1 MKLEKLKSF
10 IKSENGYTTAE
21 GLVAI
26 LIVAALGLSGA
37 FTFRKIEQNK
47 NDIKLKTNI
56 ESTYYGL
63 EYFHTLNKYYPEE
76 LKADSMLWLNPESLK
91 REDKLASK
99 DNADYKYQPEGCKDA
114 KCTSYQLSIKLKDGS
129 TITKKSK
136 N

>member
-1 MKLEKLKSF
+1 MLKQFKLFLNN
-10 IKSENGYTTAE
+10 ENGYTTAE

-26 LIVAALGLSGA
+26 LIVVTLGLSGS

-47 NDIKLKTNI
+47 NDIKFKANI

-63 EYFHTLNKYYPEE
+63 EYFYQLNKYYPEE
-76 LKADSMLWLNPESLK
+76 LKADSMPWLNPESLK
-91 REDKLASK
+91 RDDKTVSRDNK
-99 DNADYKYQPEGCKDA
+99 DYQYQPENCTDA
-114 KCTSYQLSIKLKDGS
+114 KCTSYQLTIKLKDGS

>member
-1 MKLEKLKSF
+1 MKLKKLKSF
-10 IKSENGYTTAE
+10 IKSEDGYTTAE

-63 EYFHTLNKYYPEE
+63 EYIVLRAINRGMLAMRYDALIKAMRGEIALSNALKLN
-76 LKADSMLWLNPESLK
+76 
-91 REDKLASK
+91 
-99 DNADYKYQPEGCKDA
+99 
-114 KCTSYQLSIKLKDGS
+114 
-129 TITKKSK
+129 
-136 N
+136 